1 MFTRGY
7 GVGGQKKTISGQQKI
22 IGAPQVSARVFASAL
37 WPQTK
42 RNERNDLVGQW
53 GYGDRRVMI
62 HLGHIMG
69 NHILIYSSGD
79 ITNANC
85 YRTWR

>member
-42 RNERNDLVGQW
+42 TQGTQRSG
-53 GYGDRRVMI
+53 GT
-62 HLGHIMG
+62 MG
-69 NHILIYSSGD
+69 I
-79 ITNANC
+79 
-85 YRTWR
+85 